1 MKETHRTT
9 PPALSRMRFLLP
21 LVLGITATGVLY
33 GRFLWQGRQSV
44 RAAELAVAQGDRPEA
59 TRSYLDALRAYVPGS
74 PFERRALDGL
84 QAAAAAARR
93 AGDVPGERRAWEAVR
108 TGLLAT
114 RSLYLPYPT
123 RFSEA
128 QRHLAELDATAA
140 FPPRQRPVPDLDMV
154 PMRGNAPGRAV
165 RPLGPAMASTVLA
178 LAGFAIWVAAIVLLI
193 RGRIERHPGRAMAKA
208 SGKDVDAGPLRPLM
222 LPLLFVVGFALF
234 LLGLRFA

>member
-1 MKETHRTT
+1 
-9 PPALSRMRFLLP
+9 MRYLLP
-21 LVLGITATGVLY
+21 LVLGVMAGGLLY
-33 GRFLWQGRQSV
+33 GRFLWQGRRSV
-44 RAAELAVAQGDRPEA
+44 RAAELALAQGDRLEA

-84 QAAAAAARR
+84 QAAAVAARR
-93 AGDVPGERRAWEAVR
+93 AGDVPSERRAWEAVR

-123 RFSEA
+123 RFAEA
-128 QRHLAELDATAA
+128 QSHLAELDATAA

-154 PMRGNAPGRAV
+154 PMRGNAPGRAM

-178 LAGFAIWVAAIVLLI
+178 LAGFAIWVGAIVLLI
-193 RGRIERHPGRAMAKA
+193 RRGVERRPPRAAVKA
-208 SGKDVDAGPLRPLM
+208 TGTDAGPLGALM